1 MTYPS
6 DINKFNLPGS
16 IGYVTVG
23 LFVLTLTVYF
33 LTLPATITSEDAG
46 LFHLVCSMGGMAHPP
61 GYPLYTSI
69 CQVVYRLPFDPVLM
83 GNLLSSVY
91 ASLSLCIIFH
101 IARHYVTEITYAFL
115 LAASYGFS
123 LAFWSQ
129 AIIVEVYSL
138 NILLFSLV
146 WLLALKYVKTCRP
159 GQFYLLT
166 FCYGLALSNHWP
178 LVVLS
183 TPAII
188 LVLSPVFS
196 KILQQLQS
204 PKFICFLVLS
214 LFAGLSP
221 YLILFFSASP
231 EISIGGELK
240 TWRHVVGYILR
251 TMYADSASGAD
262 WIDVVRFI
270 VWITGESLLQLGLIG
285 AAFILAGVVA
295 GFRQLGLRTSFV
307 LILLYAGSTWLLV
320 LIRQVDF
327 NPHVQEVFRPYPLPA
342 YIAICFWYTLGVR
355 WLARVI
361 HIHAPALSRL
371 VAPVF
376 LLTVF
381 FSNYSQ
387 NNRGNEL
394 LYDFYGRT
402 ILNNLEADSDL
413 FLLGDTQIG
422 VFGYLHHIEKLRSD
436 LNLYS
441 WDGVVFK
448 NRLVSAYESPDER
461 LNKIFSYIN
470 KNQRPA
476 YSISKNFDPFV
487 DFGLYTRAHPLGGYR
502 FLADLDRY
510 LEYILMLYEQNLLKN
525 FKESRFVFNQL
536 LAFSNQYS
544 GYYQVSADSIPIHSP
559 WHVRYQK
566 LMATVPGKLVKFETD
581 FRDGVDLSW
590 KDLQDLEAQIPDYAA
605 SKLVSD
611 FYFKK
616 AEVARMK
623 DLSLSVVIDA
633 LEQSMNARRSK
644 RNPAACLLY
653 QSYLLAGQSRKLA
666 SMEKRFPGI
675 KEC

>member
-1 MTYPS
+1 MFS
-6 DINKFNLPGS
+6 DMNKFNLPGS
-16 IGYVTVG
+16 RGYATVG
-23 LFVLTLTVYF
+23 LFVLTLAVYL
-33 LTLPATITSEDAG
+33 LTLPPTITSEDAG
-46 LFHLVCSMGGMAHPP
+46 LFHMVCSMGGMAHPP

-101 IARHYVTEITYAFL
+101 IARHYVTETAYAFL

-146 WLLALKYVKTCRP
+146 WLLALKYVKTCST
-159 GQFYLLT
+159 GQFYLLA

-196 KILQQLQS
+196 KILKQFQS
-204 PKFICFLVLS
+204 PKFICFVTLS
-214 LFAGLSP
+214 LLAGLSP

-240 TWRHVVGYILR
+240 TWRHVLGYILR

-262 WIDVVRFI
+262 WVDVVRFI

-285 AAFILAGVVA
+285 TAFILAGIVA
-295 GFRQLGLRTSFV
+295 GFRQLGSRVSFV

-327 NPHVQEVFRPYPLPA
+327 NPHIQEVFRPYPLPA
-342 YIAICFWYTLGVR
+342 YLAICFWYTLGVR
-355 WLARVI
+355 WLAGVI
-361 HIHAPALSRL
+361 HLHAPALSRFM
-371 VAPVF
+371 VPVF

-387 NNRGNEL
+387 NNRGNER
-394 LYDFYGRT
+394 LYDVYGRT

-422 VFGYLHHIEKLRSD
+422 IFGYLHHIEKLRSD

-448 NRLVSAYESPDER
+448 NRLVSAYEAPDER

-476 YSISKNFDPFV
+476 YSISNNFDPFV
-487 DFGLYTRAHPLGGYR
+487 NYGLYTRAHPLGGYQ

-510 LEYILMLYEQNLLKN
+510 LEYIFMLYEQDLLKS
-525 FKESRFVFNQL
+525 FKERRFVFNQL
-536 LAFSNQYS
+536 LAFSRQYS
-544 GYYQVSADSIPIHSP
+544 GYYQVSTESISAQPP

-581 FRDGVDLSW
+581 LRNGVDISW
-590 KDLQDLEAQIPDYAA
+590 NDLQDLEALIPDYAA
-605 SKLVSD
+605 SQLVSA
-611 FYFKK
+611 FYFNK
-616 AEVARMK
+616 AEVARKK
-623 DLSLSVVIDA
+623 DLPLSVVIDA
-633 LEQSMNARRSK
+633 LEQSLSAQMSNS
-644 RNPAACLLY
+644 NPAACLLY
-653 QSYLLAGQSRKLA
+653 QSYLLAGQDRKIA
-666 SMEKRFPGI
+666 SMEKKFRGI